1 MSIRFRQCRSGE
13 YLYDAGVGSVVRD
26 NGQVLNLL
34 NGKAIRGVG
43 GAEQGATSFSL
54 VLSDNS
60 QLYFYTGP
68 GGLNVVYVAPP
79 AQR

>member
-13 YLYDAGVGSVVRD
+13 HLYDAGTGSVVRD

-34 NGKAIRGVG
+34 SGKAIRGVG
-43 GAEQGATSFSL
+43 GAEPGATSFSL
-54 VLSDNS
+54 ALSDNS
-60 QLYFYTGP
+60 QLYFYVRS

-79 AQR
+79 TR